1 MINSRS
7 TDMFQNYI
15 KIAFRNLWKHKLF
28 SLINILGLGFAMAFC
43 FLQLMQVQSSFEKDS
58 FHPYPDRTYRIITNA
73 TGKDGKVYSLAST
86 PLPLGEKLISNH
98 SVIEKSARVVRNF
111 GSKLNS
117 GIKTLNVSGM
127 YVDPAYFDIFGFK
140 LESGKPCIEPGTVVL
155 TKEMSERFFGNA
167 NPVGKVLTN
176 PELGNFTITG
186 VFSSLKPYTT
196 HLKSDMVISMA
207 SFAQLNKTIKA
218 DNWLDY
224 NTYTFVLL
232 TKGSR
237 PEALDRA
244 ILDIAKDNN
253 KNVAFKDL
261 KSHTYISQ
269 RLDAISPDWQNLI
282 NNPYIEPIWKI
293 GVSLLIPLIIILLA
307 GFNYVNLTLTRSLSR
322 GREVGVRK
330 VAGAKRWQLIMQF
343 LTETTLIAF
352 FALFVGYLGLLFMK
366 SYVNVRWLNWEV
378 QQNGMLW
385 TAFLIFTLFTGIIAG
400 ILPAR
405 ILSAYEPA
413 QIMKG
418 GLGPSGVGKISFRKS
433 LVVIQFVVALVFMTF
448 TGISNSQFEYMATDN
463 ENFNRKDI
471 LNIPLL
477 SKDYQL
483 LANEMT
489 KQADVERLG
498 VASATLNEGSGKA
511 KISRIGSKVLN
522 DEALDT
528 YIYAADANF
537 IENMELKFIA
547 GNNLPAASADSTV
560 HFAVINERAVKVL
573 GFRNSGDV
581 VGQLIKL
588 NETNVQVSGV
598 VKDFCF
604 MRYELPVAPLVLA
617 FDPGEI
623 KVLSLKITKG
633 AEKEKVIASLSAIWK
648 RFHPHESFV
657 YSWYE
662 QQLYDDYAEDGDQRF
677 TGVIVFI
684 VFVIAG
690 MGLLGMVTYT
700 TEKRTKEVG
709 VRKVMGANVAQIM
722 TLLSTGFVKLILIA
736 SVIAV
741 PIGYSLGAL
750 FLNIFTYHTTLG
762 PKVFLV
768 CLGNLLLIGISTIGV
783 QAYRTALTNPA
794 DTLRSTD

>member
-1 MINSRS
+1 
-7 TDMFQNYI
+7 MFKNYV

-28 SLINILGLGFAMAFC
+28 SLINILGLGLAMAFC

-58 FHPYPDRTYRIITNA
+58 FHPFADRTYRIITEA
-73 TGKDGKVYSLAST
+73 TGKDGKLYSMASS
-86 PLPLGEKLISNH
+86 PMPLGEKLADNQ

-111 GSKLNS
+111 ESKLNN
-117 GIKTLNVSGM
+117 GVKTLDVSGM

-140 LESGKPCIEPGTVVL
+140 LESGKPCIEPGTIVL
-155 TKEMSERFFGNA
+155 TKETAERFFGNA
-167 NPVGKVLTN
+167 SPIGKVLTN
-176 PELGNFTITG
+176 QELGNFRITG

-207 SFAQLNKTIKA
+207 SFAQLNKSVKT

-232 TKGSR
+232 TKGSK

-244 ILDIAKDNN
+244 LAEIARDNN
-253 KNVAFKDL
+253 KNVNFKDL
-261 KSHTYISQ
+261 KSHAYKSQ
-269 RLDAISPDWQNLI
+269 LLSEISPDWNNLI
-282 NNPYIEPIWKI
+282 NNPYVEPIWKI

-330 VAGAKRWQLIMQF
+330 VAGAKRWQLILQF
-343 LTETTLIAF
+343 LIETTLIAF

-378 QQNGMLW
+378 QHNGLLW
-385 TAFLIFTLFTGIIAG
+385 AAFLVFTLFTGIIAG

-405 ILSAYEPA
+405 ILSAYKPA
-413 QIMKG
+413 QILKG
-418 GLGPSGVGKISFRKS
+418 DLGPSGIGKVSFRKS

-463 ENFNRKDI
+463 ENFNRKNI
-471 LNIPLL
+471 LNIPLS

-483 LANEMT
+483 LVNEMT
-489 KQADVERLG
+489 KQAEVERVG
-498 VASATLNEGSGKA
+498 VTSATLNESSGKA
-511 KISRIGSKVLN
+511 KISRIGSKDLQ
-522 DEALDT
+522 DAAQDT
-528 YIYAADANF
+528 YIYAVDANF
-537 IENMELKFIA
+537 IENMKLKFIA
-547 GNNLPAASADSTV
+547 GYNLPAVSADSTV
-560 HFAVINERAVKVL
+560 HFAVINERAVKIL
-573 GFRNSGDV
+573 GFKNSADAI
-581 VGQLIKL
+581 GQLIRL
-588 NETNVQVSGV
+588 NETDVQVSGV
-598 VKDFCF
+598 IKDFCF

-617 FDPGEI
+617 FDPREI
-623 KVLSLKITKG
+623 KVLSLKITEG
-633 AEKEKVIASLSAIWK
+633 ASKDKIVASLSAIWK

-662 QQLYDDYAEDGDQRF
+662 QQLYEDYAEGGDQRF
-677 TGVIVFI
+677 TGVIVII
-684 VFVIAG
+684 VFVIAA

-709 VRKVMGANVAQIM
+709 VRKVMGASVVQIM
-722 TLLSTGFVKLILIA
+722 ALLSTGFVKLILIA

-741 PIGYSLGAL
+741 PIGYGLGLL
-750 FLNIFTYHTTLG
+750 FLKIFTYHTAIG
-762 PKVFLV
+762 PNVFLA
-768 CLGNLLLIGISTIGV
+768 CIGSLSLIGIFTIGV

-794 DTLRSTD
+794 ETLRATN

>member
-1 MINSRS
+1 ML
-7 TDMFQNYI
+7 QNYV

-28 SLINILGLGFAMAFC
+28 SLINILGLGLAMAFC

-58 FHPYPDRTYRIITNA
+58 FHPFPERTYRIITDA

-86 PLPLGEKLISNH
+86 PMPLGERLINNQ

-111 GSKLNS
+111 GSKLNN

-155 TKEMSERFFGNA
+155 TKESAERFFGNA
-167 NPVGKVLTN
+167 DPVGKVLTN
-176 PELGNFTITG
+176 PELGNFRITG
-186 VFSSLKPYTT
+186 VFTSLKPYTT
-196 HLKSDMVISMA
+196 HLKSDILISMA
-207 SFAQLNKTIKA
+207 SFTQLNKSVQK

-232 TKGSR
+232 TKGSK

-244 ILDIAKDNN
+244 IQDIARDNN
-253 KNVAFKDL
+253 KNVHFKDI
-261 KSHTYISQ
+261 KSHTYRSQ
-269 RLDAISPDWQNLI
+269 HLSDISPDWQNLI
-282 NNPYIEPIWKI
+282 NNPYVEPIWKI
-293 GVSLLIPLIIILLA
+293 GVSLLIPLVIILLA

-330 VAGAKRWQLIMQF
+330 VAGAKRWQLILQF
-343 LTETTLIAF
+343 LIETTLIAF
-352 FALFVGYLGLLFMK
+352 FALFVGYLGLVFIK

-378 QQNGMLW
+378 QQTGLLW
-385 TAFLIFTLFTGIIAG
+385 AAFLIFTLFTGIIAG

-413 QIMKG
+413 QILKG
-418 GLGPSGVGKISFRKS
+418 ELGPSGVGKISFRKS

-471 LNIPLL
+471 LNIPL
-477 SKDYQL
+477 SSDDYRL

-489 KQADVERLG
+489 KLADVERVG
-498 VASATLNEGSGKA
+498 MASATLNEGSGKA
-511 KISRIGSKVLN
+511 KISKVGSKDQQDV
-522 DEALDT
+522 AQDT

-537 IENMELKFIA
+537 IENMKLKFVA
-547 GNNLPAASADSTV
+547 GNNLPEASADSVV

-573 GFRNSGDV
+573 GYKNSKDV
-581 VGQLIKL
+581 VGQMVKL

-604 MRYELPVAPLVLA
+604 MRYELPVASLVLA
-617 FDPGEI
+617 FDAREI
-623 KVLSLKITKG
+623 KVLSLKISEG
-633 AEKEKVIASLSAIWK
+633 ASKEKVVASLSSVWQ

-662 QQLYDDYAEDGDQRF
+662 QQLYEDYAEGGDQRF

-709 VRKVMGANVAQIM
+709 VRKVMGASVPQIM
-722 TLLSTGFVKLILIA
+722 ALLSKGFIKLILIA

-750 FLNIFTYHTTLG
+750 FLNIFTYHTALG
-762 PKVFLV
+762 PKVFLS
-768 CLGNLLLIGISTIGV
+768 CLTSLLLIGIFTIGI
-783 QAYRTALTNPA
+783 QAYRAALSNPA
-794 DTLRSTD
+794 DTLRSSD

>member
-1 MINSRS
+1 
-7 TDMFQNYI
+7 MFTNYF

-28 SLINILGLGFAMAFC
+28 SLINILGLGLAMAFC

-58 FHPYPDRTYRIITNA
+58 FHPFPDRTYRIITDA

-86 PLPLGEKLISNH
+86 PMPLGQRLVNNQ
-98 SVIEKSARVVRNF
+98 SVVEKSVRVVRNF
-111 GSKLNS
+111 GSKLNN
-117 GIKTLNVSGM
+117 GIKTLHVSGM

-140 LESGKPCIEPGTVVL
+140 LESGKACIEPGTVVL
-155 TKEMSERFFGNA
+155 TKETAERFFGDA
-167 NPVGKVLTN
+167 SPVGKVLTN
-176 PELGNFTITG
+176 SELGNFRITG

-196 HLKSDMVISMA
+196 HLNSDMVISMA
-207 SFAQLNKTIKA
+207 SFAQLNKTLQT

-232 TKGSR
+232 TKGSS
-237 PEALDRA
+237 PEALNRA

-253 KNVAFKDL
+253 KNVTFRDL
-261 KSHTYISQ
+261 KSHTYRTQLLSE
-269 RLDAISPDWQNLI
+269 ISPDWQNLI
-282 NNPYIEPIWKI
+282 NNPYVEPIWKI
-293 GVSLLIPLIIILLA
+293 GVSLLIPLIVILLA

-330 VAGAKRWQLIMQF
+330 VAGAKRWQLILQF
-343 LTETTLIAF
+343 LIETTLIAF
-352 FALFVGYLGLLFMK
+352 LALFIGYLGLLFIK

-378 QQNGMLW
+378 QQTGLLW
-385 TAFLIFTLFTGIIAG
+385 AAFLIFTLLTGLMAG

-405 ILSAYEPA
+405 ILSSYEPA
-413 QIMKG
+413 QILKG
-418 GLGPSGVGKISFRKS
+418 ELGPSGVGKISFRKS

-471 LNIPLL
+471 FNIPLS
-477 SKDYQL
+477 SKDYRL
-483 LANEMT
+483 LSNEMA
-489 KQADVERLG
+489 KQADVERVGLT
-498 VASATLNEGSGKA
+498 SATLNEGSGKA
-511 KISRIGSKVLN
+511 KISRVGSNTQQDVSQ
-522 DEALDT
+522 DT
-528 YIYAADANF
+528 YIYAVDANF
-537 IENMELKFIA
+537 IENMKLKFVA
-547 GNNLPAASADSTV
+547 GNNLPEASADSTV
-560 HFAVINERAVKVL
+560 HFAVINERAAKVL
-573 GFRNSGDV
+573 GYKNPKDV
-581 VGQLIKL
+581 IGQLIKL

-598 VKDFCF
+598 IKDFCF

-617 FDPGEI
+617 FDPREI
-623 KVLSLKITKG
+623 KVLSLKITEG
-633 AEKEKVIASLSAIWK
+633 ASKDKVVASLTGIWK

-662 QQLYDDYAEDGDQRF
+662 QELYEDYAEGGDQRF

-709 VRKVMGANVAQIM
+709 VRKVMGASVPQIM
-722 TLLSTGFVKLILIA
+722 TLLSTGFIKLILIA

-741 PIGYSLGAL
+741 PIGYALGAL
-750 FLNIFTYHTTLG
+750 FLNIFTYHVALG
-762 PKVFLV
+762 PRVFLV
-768 CLGNLLLIGISTIGV
+768 CLASLLLIGVFTIGI
-783 QAYRTALTNPA
+783 QAYKTALSNPA
-794 DTLRSTD
+794 DTLRSSD